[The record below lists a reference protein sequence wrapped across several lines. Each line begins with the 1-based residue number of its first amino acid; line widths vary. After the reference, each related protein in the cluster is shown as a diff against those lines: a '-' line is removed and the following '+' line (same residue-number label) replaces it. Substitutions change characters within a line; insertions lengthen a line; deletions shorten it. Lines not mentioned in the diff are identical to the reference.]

1 MYSVDNVMDSL
12 KQLDIHEADLVNWEH
27 ELGLAIPVDDFGR
40 KQYSSHHVNIF
51 KNIQKHLA
59 KGRTLDEIR
68 DLLELPSFDMS
79 SPQGENYTVASIA
92 DVTVDKKG
100 TVNPAIEKSEK
111 VSANSIKNKKVS
123 EVVSLI
129 NKLSGEKD
137 YLYRKLLESEKLNSH
152 LYSANT
158 MFHRKVKEML
168 STIKALKGQL
178 KDDHNLRLMEEKSK
192 LAGQLIA
199 AEKEL
204 QHKEKDNVRLE
215 EELERLAMKVE
226 RLENVEKDLQ
236 AAHHRVES
244 LDADM
249 ADADNIIQDLEA
261 LLKEKEF
268 ALGELKASIH
278 TMEQEA
284 ETSQEDIEFYR
295 AENEKLT
302 HELEALNARFT
313 AKNFCGDWMEESR
326 LIDVVYDNFGIQV
339 DPKRTRMFRIGSTP
353 ERVFGKTAI
362 ISTCYE
368 YETNRMWKRE
378 ETMTVTYMDN
388 GMLNGELAIEYILD
402 GVPVAK
408 ALYNL
413 RCIKNKADK
422 K

>member
-1 MYSVDNVMDSL
+1 MFVILYSDPCWCR
-12 KQLDIHEADLVNWEH
+12 LVGSEPNFLWYWKH
-27 ELGLAIPVDDFGR
+27 
-40 KQYSSHHVNIF
+40 QC
-51 KNIQKHLA
+51 HLA
-59 KGRTLDEIR
+59 
-68 DLLELPSFDMS
+68 
-79 SPQGENYTVASIA
+79 
-92 DVTVDKKG
+92 
-100 TVNPAIEKSEK
+100 PAYICT
-111 VSANSIKNKKVS
+111 KNKKVS
-123 EVVSLI
+123 EVVTLI

-178 KDDHNLRLMEEKSK
+178 KDEHNLRLMEEKSQ

-204 QHKEKDNVRLE
+204 QHKEKEVVRLE
-215 EELERLAMKVE
+215 EELERALLKIE
-226 RLENVEKDLQ
+226 RLENIEKDLQ
-236 AAHHRVES
+236 AAHYRIET
-244 LDADM
+244 LDADL
-249 ADADNIIQDLEA
+249 ADGDNIIQDLEA

-278 TMEQEA
+278 TMEQEI
-284 ETSQEDIEFYR
+284 ETSQEDITFYR
-295 AENEKLT
+295 AENDRMKT
-302 HELEALNARFT
+302 ALAGKRFT
-313 AKNFCGDWMEESR
+313 ARSFCGDWMEDSR

-339 DPKRTRMFRIGSTP
+339 EPKRTRMFRIGSTP

-388 GMLNGELAIEYILD
+388 DSLRGELLIEYILD

-413 RCIKNKADK
+413 RCVKGEAK
-422 K
+422 